1 MKDSLRMISKRV
13 MGRRSMFQANDSKE
27 CLRKV
32 INTKELCMINRG
44 MLSKLHLLNDVLYE
58 INVINVRIRD
68 WSYHH
73 FPYSI
78 PGDSPP
84 LSPYLIFFIFSSRF
98 NWDYYPLMPQP
109 KPSLLFSSL

>member
-44 MLSKLHLLNDVLYE
+44 MLSKLNLLNDVLY
-58 INVINVRIRD
+58 
-68 WSYHH
+68 
-73 FPYSI
+73 
-78 PGDSPP
+78 
-84 LSPYLIFFIFSSRF
+84 
-98 NWDYYPLMPQP
+98 
-109 KPSLLFSSL
+109 